1 MFLAND
7 ASEGSMVTK
16 AAVFAALRQARR
28 VLRGHGYTCH
38 VTADEFV
45 RWLHTDTPYPN
56 PTFDDIVENPL
67 FVMHELVEI
76 GAVKRMGLK
85 LTKDV
90 ILKNP
95 LPIAAAHLKA
105 AEVEF
110 RIAYETRAFEHLR
123 MRVGDAKAWC
133 EDPVLTPALK
143 KRHEVFRDKW
153 VQLLFQ
159 SAYDDMVADWVFE

>member
-1 MFLAND
+1 MFPAKD
-7 ASEGSMVTK
+7 ASKGSMLTK
-16 AAVFAALRQARR
+16 ATVFAALRQARK
-28 VLRGHGYTCH
+28 VLRRDGYTCH

-56 PTFDDIVENPL
+56 PTFDEIVENPL

-76 GAVKRMGLK
+76 EAVKRMGFK

-110 RIAYETRAFEHLR
+110 SIAYETGAYDHLK
-123 MRVGDAKAWC
+123 MRVEDAKAWC
-133 EDPVLTPALK
+133 EDPVLTPTLR
-143 KRHEVFRDKW
+143 KRHKVFRDKW
-153 VQLLFQ
+153 TRRLALA
-159 SAYDDMVADWVFE
+159 SDG